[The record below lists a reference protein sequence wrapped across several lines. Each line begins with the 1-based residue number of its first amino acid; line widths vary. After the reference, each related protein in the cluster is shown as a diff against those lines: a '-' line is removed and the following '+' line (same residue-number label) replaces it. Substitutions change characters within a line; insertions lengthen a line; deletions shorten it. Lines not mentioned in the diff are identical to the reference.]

1 MLIKRERI
9 AAIIP
14 AKNEALAIGNI
25 IDNLKNNGYV
35 DKVIV
40 IDGNSKDGT
49 VDIAKYHGADVF
61 MAEGKGKGYD
71 MRLFQ
76 KHIQENPQNFG
87 AYVMLDG
94 DGTYH
99 PENVCN
105 VAEPIIL
112 KDADVVIGSRY
123 GRIKAEPGSQ
133 RNVNK
138 FGNFLLTKAAGFLY
152 QRSDITDLC
161 SGYWGFSNEFFSSA
175 PLTSNG
181 FDFECDIFN
190 HALRNYRV
198 KTVPIKFGKRRGN
211 GKLSLLGACK
221 IPLFYFPKYYS
232 LSLLKNENNG
242 KQ

>member
-1 MLIKRERI
+1 MVINRERI

-35 DKVIV
+35 DKIIV

-76 KHIQENPQNFG
+76 KHIQENPQKFG
-87 AYVMLDG
+87 VYVMLDG

-123 GRIKAEPGSQ
+123 DRIKAEPGSQ
-133 RNVNK
+133 RSVNK
-138 FGNFLLTKAAGFLY
+138 FGNFLLTKTAGFLY
-152 QRSDITDLC
+152 QRSDVTDMF
-161 SGYWGFSNEFFSSA
+161 SGYWGS
-175 PLTSNG
+175 
-181 FDFECDIFN
+181 
-190 HALRNYRV
+190 
-198 KTVPIKFGKRRGN
+198 
-211 GKLSLLGACK
+211 
-221 IPLFYFPKYYS
+221 
-232 LSLLKNENNG
+232 
-242 KQ
+242 